1 LADLGIDAANDE
13 TDKLEL
19 ETTMQYIKDIL
30 KVKLDDA
37 GLFVIQELV
46 QAPSIGE
53 ITRKGYVEGW
63 KKAGSVFMNSRVG
76 TAA

>member
-1 LADLGIDAANDE
+1 
-13 TDKLEL
+13 
-19 ETTMQYIKDIL
+19 MQYIEGTL

-37 GLFVIQELV
+37 GLFVVQELV

-63 KKAGSVFMNSRVG
+63 KKTGSVFVNLRMDV
-76 TAA
+76 AV